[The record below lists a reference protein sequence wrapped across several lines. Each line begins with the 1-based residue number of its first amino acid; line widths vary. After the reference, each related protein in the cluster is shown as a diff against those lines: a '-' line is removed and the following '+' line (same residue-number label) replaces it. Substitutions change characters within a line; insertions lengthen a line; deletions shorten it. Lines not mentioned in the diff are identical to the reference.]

1 MSCVNKEGD
10 TVASFEQSGE
20 VLSKR
25 EIEMSEMTSFQ
36 FTVNGGEVTNEKDGD
51 LNGGFLFS
59 N

>member
-1 MSCVNKEGD
+1 MNKEGD

-36 FTVNGGEVTNEKDGD
+36 FTVNGGEVTDEKAGD